1 MTATLTVD
9 SNGNRPRV
17 LIVDDD
23 AGIRNVLQRCLRARF
38 DLTVVASAEA
48 GIQAVGETHFD
59 VLLSDVHLD
68 GMDGVELLRRVRQHD
83 LDLPVILMT
92 GAPSLETAVKAIE
105 HGALRYLFKPFN
117 LDSLRDV
124 LDSAVEVRRSAD
136 ARRQS
141 LAFLGKPS
149 GGAADRTVLDG
160 QVTQALKTLRMA
172 YQPIV
177 SWKMRRVVGYEAL
190 LRTSAGA
197 LRDPV
202 ALIDAAIGLGRQ
214 SEIGRAVRDAV
225 ASSASVLPPGI
236 DLFVN
241 VNPQELVDDALYDPA
256 GPLSAIASRVVL
268 EVTERASLGLV
279 SDVRGRVERLKRMGF
294 RIAIDDLGAG
304 YAGLASFAQL
314 EPSVVKID
322 MALVRDVHRNEVK
335 AKLVGSMASA
345 CRELGIT
352 VVAEGV
358 ELPAER
364 DALADLGCEL
374 LQGFLFARP
383 GLGFPEA
390 TF

>member
-1 MTATLTVD
+1 MSAAIIPDPVE
-9 SNGNRPRV
+9 NRPRV
-17 LIVDDD
+17 LVVDDD
-23 AGIRNVLQRCLRARF
+23 VGIRNVLQRCLRARF

-48 GIQAVGETHFD
+48 GIKAVGETHFD

-68 GMDGVELLRRVRQHD
+68 GMDGVELLRRVRVHD

-117 LDSLRDV
+117 LDNLREV
-124 LDSAVEVRRSAD
+124 LDSAVEIRRLAD

-141 LAFLGKPS
+141 LALLGKPS
-149 GGAADRTVLDG
+149 TMGADRAGLDN
-160 QVTQALKTLRMA
+160 QVTAALKTLRMA
-172 YQPIV
+172 YQPII

-190 LRTSAGA
+190 LRTSASA
-197 LRDPV
+197 LRDPESLV
-202 ALIDAAIGLGRQ
+202 DAATQLGRHA
-214 SEIGRAVRDAV
+214 ELGRAVRGAV
-225 ASSASVLPPGI
+225 ASSASALPPGI

-241 VNPQELVDDALYDPA
+241 VQAQDLLDDALYDAA
-256 GPLSAIASRVVL
+256 GALSVIAPRVVL
-268 EVTERASLGLV
+268 EITERSSLSSV
-279 SDVRGRVERLKRMGF
+279 PDVRSRVARLKRMGF

-322 MALVRDVHRNEVK
+322 MALVRDIHHNEMK

-374 LQGFLFARP
+374 LQGYLFARP
-383 GLGFPEA
+383 GFGFPEA
-390 TF
+390 AF

>member
-1 MTATLTVD
+1 MTVATSLNPTE
-9 SNGNRPRV
+9 NRPRV

-23 AGIRNVLQRCLRARF
+23 VGIRNVLQRCLRARF
-38 DLTVVASAEA
+38 DLTVVESAEA
-48 GIQAVGETHFD
+48 GIKAVGETHFD
-59 VLLSDVHLD
+59 VLLSDVHLE
-68 GMDGVELLRRVRQHD
+68 GMDGVELLRRVREHD

-117 LDSLRDV
+117 LDNLREV
-124 LDSAVEVRRSAD
+124 LVSAVEIRRLAD

-141 LAFLGKPS
+141 LALLGKPA
-149 GGAADRTVLDG
+149 GLAADRAGLDG
-160 QVTQALKTLRMA
+160 QVTLAIKTLRMA

-190 LRTSAGA
+190 LRTSAAA
-197 LRDPV
+197 LREPE
-202 ALIDAAIGLGRQ
+202 ALIDAATAVGRQ
-214 SEIGRAVRDAV
+214 SEIGRAVRAAV
-225 ASSASVLPPGI
+225 ASSAAALPPGI

-241 VNPQELVDDALYDPA
+241 VNPQELLDDALYDPA

-268 EVTERASLGLV
+268 EVTERASLSSV
-279 SDVRGRVERLKRMGF
+279 PDVRSRVARLKRLGF

-322 MALVRDVHRNEVK
+322 MALVRDVHRNELK

-374 LQGFLFARP
+374 LQGYLFARP
-383 GLGFPEA
+383 GIGFPEA

>member
-1 MTATLTVD
+1 MTAATTLEG
-9 SNGNRPRV
+9 SENRPRV

-23 AGIRNVLQRCLRARF
+23 VGIRNVLQRCLRTRF
-38 DLTVVASAEA
+38 DLTVVSSAEA
-48 GIQAVGETHFD
+48 GIKAVGETHFD

-68 GMDGVELLRRVRQHD
+68 GMDGVELLRRVREHD

-117 LDSLRDV
+117 LDNLREV
-124 LDSAVEVRRSAD
+124 LVSAVEIRRLAD

-141 LAFLGKPS
+141 LALLGKPS
-149 GGAADRTVLDG
+149 GMAADRAGLDG
-160 QVTQALKTLRMA
+160 QVTLALKTLRMA

-190 LRTSAGA
+190 LRTSASA
-197 LRDPV
+197 LREPE
-202 ALIDAAIGLGRQ
+202 ALIDAATSVGRQ
-214 SEIGRAVRDAV
+214 SEIGRAVRAAV
-225 ASSASVLPPGI
+225 ASSAAALPPGI

-256 GPLSAIASRVVL
+256 GPLSAIAARVVL
-268 EVTERASLGLV
+268 EITERASLSSV
-279 SDVRGRVERLKRMGF
+279 PDVRGRVARLKRMGF

-322 MALVRDVHRNEVK
+322 MALVRDVHRNELK

-383 GLGFPEA
+383 GHGFPEA

>member
-1 MTATLTVD
+1 MTVAISMETKQ
-9 SNGNRPRV
+9 NRPRV
-17 LIVDDD
+17 LVVDDD
-23 AGIRNVLQRCLRARF
+23 VGIRNVLQRCLRARF

-48 GIQAVGETHFD
+48 AIKAVGETRFD

-68 GMDGVELLRRVRQHD
+68 GMDGVELLRRVREHD

-117 LDSLRDV
+117 LDNLREV
-124 LDSAVEVRRSAD
+124 LDGAVEIRRLSE

-141 LAFLGKPS
+141 LELLGKPS
-149 GGAADRTVLDG
+149 GLAADRAGLDG
-160 QVTQALKTLRMA
+160 QVTAALKTLRMA

-190 LRTSAGA
+190 LRTSGSA
-197 LRDPV
+197 LREPE
-202 ALIDAAIGLGRQ
+202 ALIDAATQLGRQ
-214 SEIGRAVRDAV
+214 AEVGRAVRVSV
-225 ASSASVLPPGI
+225 ASSAAALPPGI

-241 VNPQELVDDALYDPA
+241 VQAQELLDEALYDA
-256 GPLSAIASRVVL
+256 ASPLSAIASRVVL
-268 EVTERASLGLV
+268 EVTERASLSSV
-279 SDVRGRVERLKRMGF
+279 PDVRARVARLKRMGF

-322 MALVRDVHRNEVK
+322 MALVRDVHRNHMK
-335 AKLVGSMASA
+335 ARLIGAIASA

-383 GLGFPEA
+383 GVGFPEA

>member
-1 MTATLTVD
+1 MTVATPLEPLVK
-9 SNGNRPRV
+9 RPRV
-17 LIVDDD
+17 LVVDDD
-23 AGIRNVLQRCLRARF
+23 LGIRNVLQRCLRARY
-38 DLTVVASAEA
+38 DLTVMVTAEA
-48 GIQAVGETHFD
+48 AIKAVGETHFD

-68 GMDGVELLRRVRQHD
+68 GMDGVELLRRVREHD

-117 LDSLRDV
+117 LDKLREV
-124 LDSAVEVRRSAD
+124 LDTGVEMRRLAA

-149 GGAADRTVLDG
+149 GLAADRAGLDG
-160 QVTQALKTLRMA
+160 QVTAALKTLRMA

-177 SWKMRRVVGYEAL
+177 SWKMRRVIGYEAL
-190 LRTSAGA
+190 LRTSAAA
-197 LRDPV
+197 LREPE
-202 ALIDAAIGLGRQ
+202 ALLDAATQIGRQ
-214 SEIGRAVRDAV
+214 SEVGRAVR
-225 ASSASVLPPGI
+225 ASVAASAATLPPGI

-241 VNPQELVDDALYDPA
+241 VQAQELLDETLYDA
-256 GPLSAIASRVVL
+256 SGPHSPIAARVVL
-268 EVTERASLGLV
+268 EVTERASLSSV
-279 SDVRGRVERLKRMGF
+279 PDVRARVARLKRMGF

-322 MALVRDVHRNEVK
+322 MALVRDVHRNEMK

-345 CRELGIT
+345 CRELGIA

-374 LQGFLFARP
+374 LQGYLFARP
-383 GLGFPEA
+383 GFGFPEA